1 MFSSS
6 GRRIDRVTILFLSLV
21 AVGFIAATFD
31 VRSSGGGVSEVLREG
46 TQSIFTPFQKGVD
59 FITRP
64 AIAFVDGVSNLA
76 GLRDENERLAA
87 QVRELESQ
95 VQATDALEEQVVQ
108 LEAINGLVTPGELA
122 TVTARITASGPSAF
136 DNVRYIDK
144 GSKDGIV
151 PGQAVVDEDGLVGRV
166 DIVSARAARIRLITD
181 PIVSVG
187 VRVLSTNE
195 TGIVTGRGDGPLRLE
210 MFRAKE
216 PVSREDRVV
225 TDGSRFPPG
234 IAVGTVVATAGAE
247 VGFVLRGEVDPAAR
261 LSEIDFVKVIVGWSP
276 IDAELIDDGAD
287 TETVTT
293 TSSTTTTTST
303 STTIEGE
310 G

>member
-6 GRRIDRVTILFLSLV
+6 GRRIDRVTILFLSLI
-21 AVGFIAATFD
+21 AVGFIVATFD

-46 TQSIFTPFQKGVD
+46 TQSIFTPFQKGID
-59 FITRP
+59 FVTRP
-64 AIAFVDGVSNLA
+64 AVAFVDGVSNLA
-76 GLRDENERLAA
+76 GLRDENDRLSA

-108 LEAINGLVTPGELA
+108 LEAINGLVTPGELT

-151 PGQAVVDEDGLVGRV
+151 AGQAVVDEDGLVGRV

-195 TGIVTGRGDGPLRLE
+195 TGIVTGKGEGPLRLE
-210 MFRAKE
+210 MFRAE
-216 PVSREDRVV
+216 EAVSRGDRVV

-234 IAVGTVVATAGAE
+234 IAVGAVVETADAE
-247 VGFVLRGEVDPAAR
+247 VGFVLRGDVDPAAR
-261 LSEIDFVKVIVGWSP
+261 LSEVDFVKVIIGWSP
-276 IDAELIDDGAD
+276 IDAGLIDGDESP
-287 TETVTT
+287 ETVS
-293 TSSTTTTTST
+293 TSSTTTAS
-303 STTIEGE
+303 STTTTAGE
-310 G
+310 S

>member
-1 MFSSS
+1 
-6 GRRIDRVTILFLSLV
+6 
-21 AVGFIAATFD
+21 
-31 VRSSGGGVSEVLREG
+31 VLREG
-46 TQSIFTPFQKGVD
+46 TQSIFSPFQKGID
-59 FITRP
+59 FVTRP

-76 GLRDENERLAA
+76 GLRDENERLSA

-108 LEAINGLVTPGELA
+108 LEAINGLVTPGELT

-151 PGQAVVDEDGLVGRV
+151 AGQAVVDEDGLVGRV

-195 TGIVTGRGDGPLRLE
+195 TGIVTGKGEGPLRLE
-210 MFRAKE
+210 MFRAE
-216 PVSREDRVV
+216 EAVSKGDRVV

-234 IAVGTVVATAGAE
+234 IAVGAVVESADAE
-247 VGFVLRGEVDPAAR
+247 VGFVLRGDVDPAAR
-261 LSEIDFVKVIVGWSP
+261 LSEVDFVKVIIGWSS
-276 IDAELIDDGAD
+276 IDAGLIDDGESPEIVS
-287 TETVTT
+287 TSFTT
-293 TSSTTTTTST
+293 TSSTPTSSTTTTA
-303 STTIEGE
+303 GE
-310 G
+310 S